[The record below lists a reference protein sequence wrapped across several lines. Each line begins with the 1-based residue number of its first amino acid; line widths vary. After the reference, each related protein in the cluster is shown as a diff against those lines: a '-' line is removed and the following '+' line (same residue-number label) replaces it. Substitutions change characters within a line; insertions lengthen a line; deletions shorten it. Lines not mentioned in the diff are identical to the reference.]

1 MNLRYRTQN
10 EEKTMLVLMDWEPQT
25 IVSYIYVE
33 QLCLKFNLK
42 GSYSPWLELV
52 IDSGNRCFL
61 LYFWDDFKG
70 GEPEM
75 KPKVGFCGLTN
86 CFTLLIERKKISY
99 PLKSFKHV

>member
-61 LYFWDDFKG
+61 LLLLGRFQRRRTRNEAKG
-70 GEPEM
+70 GILWIDKLFHIAHRTKEN
-75 KPKVGFCGLTN
+75 F
-86 CFTLLIERKKISY
+86 ISTE
-99 PLKSFKHV
+99 VI